1 MSAFLRLLGRRI
13 IVLPFMLL
21 GVTLLVFVVMQFL
34 PTDPAIV
41 ALGEG
46 ASPQAI
52 AAYRAANGLND
63 PLFVQYI
70 HFLGNLV
77 TGNLGNTAPPAQP
90 VSSLIATAFP
100 LTLQLTFLG
109 VIMAVVLA
117 LVLGV
122 TAALYRDKWP
132 DQLIRIVS
140 VAGIATPSFWIGIL
154 LIQQFALN
162 WPLFP
167 TGGYVNPT
175 DSFPGWLQSLF
186 LPAIALAIPVAASL
200 IRVVRTS
207 MVEELD
213 KDYVRTAIGNGVP
226 RGEVVRRNVLRNA
239 MVTPVTVLGLR
250 IGYMLGGA
258 IVIETIF
265 SLPGMGQLI
274 VNGITAGDTNIVQG
288 VVIIIAVTFVLV
300 NLVVD
305 LLYLILNP
313 RIRTV

>member
-1 MSAFLRLLGRRI
+1 
-13 IVLPFMLL
+13 MLL

>member
-1 MSAFLRLLGRRI
+1 
-13 IVLPFMLL
+13 MLL

-34 PTDPAIV
+34 PTDPALV
-41 ALGEG
+41 ALGDG

-63 PLFVQYI
+63 PLIVQYI
-70 HFLGNLV
+70 HFLGHLL
-77 TGNLGNTAPPAQP
+77 TGNLGNTAPPVQP
-90 VSSLIATAFP
+90 VSNLIAAAFP
-100 LTLQLTFLG
+100 LTLQLTFMG
-109 VIMAVVLA
+109 VIIAVVLA

-132 DQLIRIVS
+132 DQVIRIIS
-140 VAGIATPSFWIGIL
+140 IAGIATPSFWIGIL

-162 WPLFP
+162 WPIFP
-167 TGGYVNPT
+167 SGGYVSPSE
-175 DSFPGWLQSLF
+175 SFSGWLQSLF

-200 IRVVRTS
+200 TRVVRTS

-226 RGEVVRRNVLRNA
+226 RGEVIRRNVLRNA

-265 SLPGMGQLI
+265 SLPGMGQLV
-274 VNGITAGDTNIVQG
+274 VNGISAGDTNIVQG
-288 VVIIIAVTFVLV
+288 VVIVIAITFVLV
-300 NLVVD
+300 NLIVD

>member
-1 MSAFLRLLGRRI
+1 MTAFLRLLGRRI

-34 PTDPAIV
+34 PTDPAVV

-52 AAYRAANGLND
+52 AAYKAANGLND
-63 PLFVQYI
+63 PLVIQYI
-70 HFLGNLV
+70 HFLGHLL
-77 TGNLGNTAPPAQP
+77 TGNFGNTAPPAQP
-90 VSSLIATAFP
+90 VVNLIATAFP

-109 VIMAVVLA
+109 VIMAIVLA

-132 DQLIRIVS
+132 DQVIRVLSI
-140 VAGIATPSFWIGIL
+140 AGIATPSFWIGIL

-167 TGGYVNPT
+167 TGGYVNPA
-175 DSFPGWLQSLF
+175 DSFFGWLQSLF

-226 RGEVVRRNVLRNA
+226 RGEVIRRNVLRNA

-288 VVIIIAVTFVLV
+288 VVIVIAVTFVV
-300 NLVVD
+300 INLIVD